1 MTQNKKRFERSS
13 AVNKLKLLTS
23 GSVVAAAVLLATTPQ
38 VAAAQ
43 AGPTASGHAVNG
55 NPNIVLGSASLT
67 PGATTYIVNVNS
79 AESVINWT
87 PVDQSGTDPINFL
100 PEGNTL
106 QFRGNSAGY
115 TVLNRILPTDS
126 SRAIRFDG
134 IVQGRSFDGAPTPTL
149 QQSGNIWFYSPGGI
163 IAGAGSVFDVGS
175 LVLTTNDIDFGDG
188 NLFGPNQEIR
198 FRGAAGSLSS
208 VVVEGAT
215 ATLAAASID
224 ADNFFAGSSFGDDS
238 YVAIVAPRVEQGGSV
253 NADGS
258 VAYVAAE
265 QANLTINGNNLFSI
279 EIPVGAGTGDAN
291 GIVHSGVTG
300 GTAPFENADKHH
312 IYMVAVPKNQAMTM
326 LLSGT
331 IGHDIAATAFIEGSK
346 IILSA
351 GGDVSASS
359 FSDSV
364 DETIDPGKNASIAIT
379 GATFNGSIAAFAN
392 NDISL
397 NATAGSDV
405 VISLQHAFTDIEF
418 TSGDSILLSATGG
431 GIFDF
436 DSGFDPARPQG
447 ITFNA
452 VNRIDLDVGPGSRMD
467 MFGNLELNAFS
478 DTQGGVVDLDIT
490 GSGVRTIGS
499 GELNVDGTFN
509 ILAGVEGTTSRGAPV
524 DDGTDTIGGTI
535 NVDIT
540 AGGLLDISGGPRFG
554 RSIFDASSSA
564 NHGSVTGADSFGGTT
579 NLNIVG
585 AGSTLVADGS
595 FGLELE
601 ARGNST
607 STFRGS
613 STGGSGTGGAVNLTV
628 DGGTI
633 TAASLTADA
642 GADGSSNASNNTNE
656 SINSAFSGDV
666 TATFTDA
673 TLNVGQ
679 LSLNTGAAAAQSF
692 DAMGNVVTAN
702 AAGGDLAVTFDNTN
716 FNGNSLGL
724 NGDAFGTGNV
734 LNGLVAAG
742 DEGSTTLN
750 IRNGSSLALTGDFNM
765 SGRGSADADGSSG
778 SADLNFL
785 VDNATFSA
793 SNITLTNSRTT
804 RAPAGTADGTP
815 GDVNF
820 TVQNSGS
827 VTAGR
832 LTLAAGAF
840 NSAPGGQ
847 ATAGNVNLL
856 VDTAGVLTLT
866 EITSTSLSIST
877 SGIGSDNDGS
887 TGDTTPG
894 LGIGGN
900 IDVTLQGGGTMT
912 MGTADFTGDGLIAGV
927 FDGQGVE
934 PSGQGGSG
942 VGGSVT
948 FNLNGSTF
956 TATDLTVSASGF
968 ASDGGN
974 STIDDPFLGIIP
986 NVVGDGGIGTGGDVT
1001 FNLRGTD
1008 VAVNNL
1014 TVAADGNGGGGGDSR
1029 ETEGNPA
1036 GNGGQGIGGSA
1047 SFNANSGSL
1056 TVANTLTVSSGGFGG
1071 QGGTGEG
1078 VDAGIGGNSTG
1089 GTAIFN
1095 LDGTAVVNAG
1105 TGGIIV
1111 SSNTTGGAGGN
1122 ALVGNTPSPTP
1133 TPAQNS
1139 GDGGNAV
1146 AGTAT
1151 FSNLSGTITFDDLNV
1166 TAVGTGGAAGQGGT
1180 ITIITDPF
1188 TGSDIEVFSPSFQG
1202 QNGAIGGNGTGGNAT
1217 VNLNQDD
1224 PIARAYTVDASGIGA
1239 SGSFGI
1245 NGGDGGLGQG
1255 GTASLNINNASVNLS
1270 SATIRATAT
1279 GGAGAV
1285 GNGTGGNGGAGGD
1298 AIGGTSILDVNG
1310 AAGALSS
1317 SSIVTIISEAAGGAG
1332 GAGGDN
1338 PIGSGPTGAGGA
1350 GGDGTGGTIQVSAT
1364 GGATLNYTADG
1375 LTNATGIG
1383 GTGGAGGNSPAFN
1396 VPGNGGAGGN
1406 GSGGNIN
1413 FSSTG
1418 GSTFNGSGNSSDSQ
1432 LSSGAVGG
1440 AGGLGG
1446 TGAAGTFGD
1455 TGNGGGAA
1463 GGNINLTVDGVGSS
1477 MIFAQSLRLDV
1488 RGVADRTILASR
1500 VNYSGGDASGGAVVI
1515 AVTDGGDFT
1524 VNGALAANSAA
1535 LGGFGD
1541 LSSGSAT
1548 GGNVDISMSGATSNF
1563 DLLGAFDPSDPD
1575 FNLQNRS
1582 LAIQTGDDALTT
1594 STTASAGDDISGDV
1608 SINFTGGTAN
1618 LGSDVNITTQTTV
1631 FGTNGGGNAVAGD
1644 VDLTFTGGVV
1654 TVGDITVLAGSR
1666 AGNGLPGSASGSGS
1680 GGNITVT
1687 NTGNLTIGAVN
1698 LTSRGQSGRAAGG
1711 GTAGDAIGGSVSF
1724 SSDGALNGLTSL
1736 DLRSDAFGNTGQ
1748 AGAATVDGGEGGSA
1762 VSGDIM
1768 ASLAGTGSISPTD
1781 IALISLAIGGL
1792 GGAGGVSD
1800 GTTGASGANGGAG
1813 GDATAGNVIF
1823 TNNRTADAISDL
1835 SLISNAFASGG
1846 GTGGLGDVGGDGG
1859 DGGQGQGGLTRVDLS
1874 GGGTVLASGANVTLS
1889 AFGFGGVGRAGATG
1903 TGVTP
1908 GNGGDGGDGIGG
1920 TAIANLG
1927 NDNPN
1932 PILVALD
1939 ASGTGAAGGDG
1950 LNGGDGGIGTGGLA
1964 ALNVID
1970 ATVVFDDPSIIAN
1983 GIGGNGG
1990 LGSIDPVSGNAGNS
2004 GSGGN
2009 AIGGTA
2015 RLEVTGDNGN
2025 IDLGFIDQQSN
2036 ATGGDGGSGEYG
2048 FLVDGSGS
2056 GTGGDAD
2063 GGTSEIVARTG
2074 GTINLTSGLFS
2085 LTSTGTGGQG
2095 GDGGGSYADT
2105 AADGSNGGQGT
2116 GGTARLLAQG
2126 GTISGNDVNIT
2137 TTGQGGDAGIGGIY
2151 GGFGAGTGGPGVT
2164 GTGGTG
2170 IGGTATIE
2178 VQEGSPGI
2186 ITLGNVVATAN
2197 GTSGTGG
2204 PAFAGFGGR
2213 IEITDSS
2220 TDPAGLITL
2229 DSLTADAFD
2238 TDSGSILFS
2247 NSTPLGGFYVT
2258 GDSGAM
2264 SVLGELIVNVVGNIE
2279 YDFDGDSQM
2288 TVGGNAVL
2296 NSGQNILINHTNNAT
2311 PVNSI
2316 DVSGTFDANAEFD
2329 FISTDG
2335 SRINS
2340 GGTATVRAEQD
2351 ATVADITGVGLVNIS
2366 ALQDVEVN
2374 NAAVTGTPFVV
2385 TLGTISIAAAPQ
2397 LVINAGFDPT
2407 ATPLPTYNRAFGAN
2421 ITGDVTSTGRI
2432 DISAGGIAFFQGGS
2446 NVISDN
2452 GLAVR
2457 AGDDIIVEAGASLTA
2472 ANAPSTAPNA
2482 LFTFT
2487 NPGNLVLQT
2496 DNFVDIF
2503 GTPNATSIGAR
2514 LTPISSIVAAGDL
2527 NAGTF
2532 AVVMSA
2538 NAIDGLGGTINAS
2551 SFSADI
2557 NDAPTNATIAGAG
2570 QLDDNG
2576 LLSAQC
2582 VQGNSCFGT
2591 ITADNI
2597 VQIGQNSN
2605 NDTIQAIVEGGSI
2618 IADIVRITTR
2628 NDIVMGTDGVAT
2640 TIRAN
2645 TEFLAEST
2653 EGDVNL
2659 RDASVSSDSVQISAL
2674 NGSLLGSGSLASLN
2688 SIGIDVGSSIN
2699 AAGITTGGELARTAF
2714 GTPGF
2719 YSITGTMSVGSLTVG
2734 SGDINYD
2741 AGGSF
2746 IFGSIS
2752 VPGTDINLVAVGDI
2766 DIGSSL
2772 TASNINL
2779 DGFDITLG
2787 SVSANSDINLLA
2799 ASTIDF
2805 GSVSAG
2811 NLLDMTAVNISGDVA
2826 DGNEVTIFAD
2836 FDVDANSISAGD
2848 TLVVEAVNI
2857 TIGDASGGTVS
2868 INGSDIVIGG
2878 VSGGSVDISGDQI
2891 SIDGASAGNLSI
2903 GGGDISVG
2911 SISADSASLFGDAI
2925 FVDSAEG
2932 GELDIFAQTRL
2943 DVNLIDIDENATLE
2957 AAGPMVI
2964 GTANTGGNASL
2975 LAETVTL
2982 VDGNVAGDLSMEA
2995 TAGDIDGNGI
3005 VAVGGAIDL
3014 DATGDIGFGSLSAGT
3029 TFDANAG
3036 GAITFAGASAESDLT
3051 LDAAA
3056 EISGG
3061 DASSGA
3067 EITIFG
3073 TDLEL
3078 GSLSSESSARFGAR
3092 DGNIAIDTVD
3102 INSSGLFGTATGT
3115 ITIDT
3120 VTASNGIRLEGAGGI
3135 EINSATST
3143 IGTLI
3148 STDGDVAVRED
3159 AAFSNALTARG
3170 NSVFIRSNGSLKTVA
3185 QANVGDIDIVT
3196 VGNLSVDDATAV
3208 GNIRLTSLTGSAELN
3223 DIITGNA
3230 SFGTS
3235 ATGIT
3240 GQATTSSNGNIDV
3253 TAALDVVIN
3262 STTNAA
3268 NALTITAG
3276 NLIDI
3281 QALASGTT
3289 IDLSSADI
3297 SINTA
3302 GQLGIFDQTND
3313 IFIESNG
3320 INQAIL
3326 GGAGTTGVFSL
3337 SEAEFTRIQ
3346 SNQDLTIF
3354 VASTGGSTPD
3364 LIIQDLTIQTGDN
3377 VSGTQIATIGFSG
3390 ALTIDSGQSTR
3401 VDGNLNLTNASSG
3414 TTLNL
3419 TSVDDLRI
3427 NANGGVIQ
3435 ITDASGSFGGVGL
3448 MTLTAQNIYAVTD
3461 QAFADIAGLDTNAVD
3476 LRLENNDGIDIDDGL
3491 IRGGIAQFIVDG
3503 DLFIQ
3508 NTAPGVD
3515 FADRRGFSVDSLT
3528 ISGLSAGSN
3537 ANIVIN
3543 GIVNGQTGIDTIFAT
3558 DTVVG
3563 FDDPSTIN
3571 GCVII
3576 DPSSCGAPPPTPTPT
3591 PAPTSDPEID
3601 DPVQDVIEEEVTPR
3615 EDGSIV
3621 SDPFET
3627 NLIEIKDNEEYVDD
3641 PLIDEPVTG
3650 AGNDD
3655 LWVSDEDASG
3665 DENDECEDGDDSC
3678 GEDGTVQ
3685 EDELEPAE

>member
-1 MTQNKKRFERSS
+1 MTQNEKRFERSS

-23 GSVVAAAVLLATTPQ
+23 GSVVAAAVLLATMPQ
-38 VAAAQ
+38 VAAA

-55 NPNIVLGSASLT
+55 NPDIVLGSASLT

-198 FRGAAGSLSS
+198 FRGATGSLSS

-291 GIVHSGVTG
+291 GIVHSGVTTG
-300 GTAPFENADKHH
+300 PSALDNGDRQH

-326 LLSGT
+326 LLGGT
-331 IGHDIAATAFIEGSK
+331 IGHGLSASVGDADGQ

-351 GGDVSASS
+351 GGDVNFRGS
-359 FSDSV
+359 FDNL
-364 DETIDPGKNASIAIT
+364 IDTTADAAKNASIEIT
-379 GATFNGSIAAFAN
+379 GANLTGYVQAFAN
-392 NDISL
+392 NNL
-397 NATAGSDV
+397 NLASSAGNNIVSNAQNRDRGALYTA
-405 VISLQHAFTDIEF
+405 
-418 TSGDSILLSATGG
+418 GDSINISATTGSTIDLNSTGLLSDI
-431 GIFDF
+431 IFE
-436 DSGFDPARPQG
+436 AQ
-447 ITFNA
+447 NA
-452 VNRIDLDVGPGSRMD
+452 VNILVNPDAAINVTGDLT
-467 MFGNLELNAFS
+467 LNAFS
-478 DTQGGVVDLDIT
+478 DTQGGVVDIDLI
-490 GSGVRTIGS
+490 GSGSRVTGS

-509 ILAGVEGTTSRGAPV
+509 IFAGVVGQRSRFATV
-524 DDGTDTIGGTI
+524 DDGTDTFGGAI
-535 NVDIT
+535 SVDIT
-540 AGGLLDISGGPRFG
+540 AGGLLDIDSSAGFG
-554 RSIFDASSSA
+554 TRESVFSVSASA
-564 NHGSVTGADSFGGTT
+564 NHGLVTGADSFGGTIDI
-579 NLNIVG
+579 NVDGIDSALNVTG
-585 AGSTLVADGS
+585 FS
-595 FGLELE
+595 GLELE

-607 STFRGS
+607 STSGGS

-628 DGGTI
+628 NGGTI
-633 TAASLTADA
+633 TADNLFADA
-642 GADGSSNASNNTNE
+642 GAEGSSNATINTNE

-673 TLNVGQ
+673 TLNIGQ
-679 LSLNTGAAAAQSF
+679 LSLNTGAAAARSF
-692 DAMGNVVTAN
+692 DAMDNVVTGN

-716 FNGNSLGL
+716 FNGTSLGL
-724 NGDAFGTGNV
+724 NGDTNGTDNV

-750 IRNGSSLALTGDFNM
+750 IRNGSTLALTGDFNM
-765 SGRGSADADGSSG
+765 SGRGTADADGSSG
-778 SADLNFL
+778 SADINFL
-785 VDNATFSA
+785 VNNATFSA
-793 SNITLTNSRTT
+793 ANINLENSRTT
-804 RAPAGTADGTP
+804 RAPAGMADGNT
-815 GDVNF
+815 GDINF
-820 TVQNSGS
+820 TVENSGS
-827 VTAGR
+827 VTAG
-832 LTLAAGAF
+832 TLSLSAF
-840 NSAPGGQ
+840 ASSPVPGGQ

-856 VDTAGVLTLT
+856 VDAGTLTLT
-866 EITSTSLSIST
+866 EITDTSLRIDT

-887 TGDTTPG
+887 TGNTTPG
-894 LGIGGN
+894 LGIGGD
-900 IDVTLQGGGTMT
+900 IDVTLQGGGIMAL
-912 MGTADFTGDGLIAGV
+912 GSVDFTANGLIAQD
-927 FDGQGVE
+927 FDGQGVL

-942 VGGSVT
+942 IGGSVT
-948 FNLNGSTF
+948 INLNGSTF
-956 TATDLTVSASGF
+956 TATDLDVSASGF
-968 ASDGGN
+968 ASNGGD
-974 STIDDPFLGIIP
+974 SSVVDPFTGLDLP
-986 NVVGDGGIGTGGDVT
+986 NVVGDGGLGTGGDVA

-1008 VAVNNL
+1008 VTVNNL
-1014 TVAADGNGGGGGDSR
+1014 TVAADGTGGSGGNSR
-1029 ETEGNPA
+1029 ETEGVVA
-1036 GNGGQGIGGSA
+1036 GNGGQGIGGTA
-1047 SFNANSGSL
+1047 TFNANSGSL
-1056 TVANTLTVSSGGFGG
+1056 TVNNSLTVSSGGFGG
-1071 QGGTGEG
+1071 NGGDGEG
-1078 VDAGIGGNSTG
+1078 VDAGNGGDSIGGTS
-1089 GTAIFN
+1089 IFN
-1095 LDGTAVVNAG
+1095 LEGTASVNAN
-1105 TGGIIV
+1105 TASISV
-1111 SSNTTGGAGGN
+1111 SSDTTGGAGGN
-1122 ALVGNTPSPTP
+1122 ALIGNTP
-1133 TPAQNS
+1133 TPAPTPAQQAGS
-1139 GDGGNAV
+1139 GGNAI

-1151 FSNLSGTITFDDLNV
+1151 YNSISGDIGFNDFTVSSI
-1166 TAVGTGGAAGQGGT
+1166 GTGGAAGRGGRFIPDPILVGET
-1180 ITIITDPF
+1180 IF
-1188 TGSDIEVFSPSFQG
+1188 EENFVG
-1202 QNGAIGGNGTGGNAT
+1202 QNGGNAGSGTGGNAT
-1217 VNLNQDD
+1217 INLNQDD
-1224 PIARAYTVDASGIGA
+1224 AVDRAYTVDASGIGA

-1270 SATIRATAT
+1270 SATISATAT

-1298 AIGGTSILDVNG
+1298 AIGGTAILDVNG

-1383 GTGGAGGNSPAFN
+1383 GIGGAGGNSPAFN

-1432 LSSGAVGG
+1432 LMADAVGG

-1563 DLLGAFDPSDPD
+1563 DLLGTFDPSDPD

-1631 FGTNGGGNAVAGD
+1631 FGTNGDGNAVAGD

-1654 TVGDITVLAGSR
+1654 TVGDLNVLAGSR
-1666 AGNGLPGSASGSGS
+1666 AGNGLPGSASGSGT
-1680 GGNITVT
+1680 GGDITVT
-1687 NTGNLTIGAVN
+1687 NTGNLTIGAVV

-1724 SSDGALNGLTSL
+1724 SSDSVLNGLTNL
-1736 DLRSDAFGNTGQ
+1736 ALRSDAFGNTGQ
-1748 AGAATVDGGEGGSA
+1748 AGATTVAGGEGGSA
-1762 VSGDIM
+1762 VSGDITL
-1768 ASLAGTGSISPTD
+1768 SLAGTGTINPTN
-1781 IALISLAIGGL
+1781 IGLVSLAIGGL

-1800 GTTGASGANGGAG
+1800 GTTGASGADGGAG

-1846 GTGGLGDVGGDGG
+1846 GIGGLGSISGNGGNGG

-1874 GGGTVLASGANVTLS
+1874 GGGAVLASGANVTLS
-1889 AFGFGGVGRAGATG
+1889 ALGFGGVGRAGATG

-1990 LGSIDPVSGNAGNS
+1990 LGSVDPISGNAGSSGNAGN
-2004 GSGGN
+2004 
-2009 AIGGTA
+2009 ATGGTA

-2025 IDLGFIDQQSN
+2025 VDIGFIILESN
-2036 ATGGDGGSGEYG
+2036 ATGGAGGSGEYG
-2048 FLVDGSGS
+2048 FLVDGGGS

-2105 AADGSNGGQGT
+2105 AADGSDGGQAT

-2151 GGFGAGTGGPGVT
+2151 GGFGAGMGGPGVT

-2186 ITLGNVVATAN
+2186 ITLGNVVTTAN
-2197 GTSGTGG
+2197 GTSGTGLST
-2204 PAFAGFGGR
+2204 FAGFGGR

-2229 DSLTADAFD
+2229 GSLTADAFD

-2247 NSTPLGGFYVT
+2247 NSTPLSGFYVT

-2264 SVLGELIVNVVGNIE
+2264 SILGDLIVNVVGNIE

-2288 TVGGNAVL
+2288 TVSGNAVL

-2316 DVSGTFDANAEFD
+2316 DVSGTFDANAAFD

-2407 ATPLPTYNRAFGAN
+2407 ATPLPTYNRAFGAI

-2432 DISAGGIAFFQGGS
+2432 DVSAGGTAFFQGGS

-2496 DNFVDIF
+2496 DNFLDIF

-2527 NAGTF
+2527 NANAF
-2532 AVVMSA
+2532 AVVMTA
-2538 NAIDGLGGTINAS
+2538 NAIDGFGGTITAS
-2551 SFSADI
+2551 SISADI
-2557 NDAPTNATIAGAG
+2557 NDAPTNAIIDANLASN
-2570 QLDDNG
+2570 DAD
-2576 LLSAQC
+2576 LLSADC
-2582 VQGNSCFGT
+2582 IQGNACFGT
-2591 ITADNI
+2591 IIADNQ
-2597 VQIGQNSN
+2597 VLIGQASN
-2605 NDTIQAIVEGGSI
+2605 NDIVSAFIESGTVT
-2618 IADIVRITTR
+2618 ADIIRVTTR
-2628 NDIVMGTDGVAT
+2628 SDIVMGTNGIAT
-2640 TIRAN
+2640 ELNAA

-2659 RDASVSSDSVQISAL
+2659 FDAAVSSASIQIIAD
-2674 NGSLLGSGSLASLN
+2674 GSLLGSGSLTSVN
-2688 SIGIDVGSSIN
+2688 SIGIDVGGSIA
-2699 AAGITTGGELARTAF
+2699 AAGIATGGELAVTA
-2714 GTPGF
+2714 GDMPGF
-2719 YSITGTMSVGSLTVG
+2719 YSVPGSMVVGSLTVG
-2734 SGDINYD
+2734 SGNINYD
-2741 AGGSF
+2741 AGGDF

-2868 INGSDIVIGG
+2868 INGSDIVVGG

-2982 VDGNVAGDLSMEA
+2982 GDGNVAGDLSMEA

-3036 GAITFAGASAESDLT
+3036 GAIIFAGANADSDLT

-3067 EITIFG
+3067 ELTIFG

-3078 GSLSSESSARFGAR
+3078 DSLSSESSARLGAR

-3102 INSSGLFGTATGT
+3102 INSSGLFGSATGT

-3223 DIITGNA
+3223 DIISGNA

-3401 VDGNLNLTNASSG
+3401 VDGNLNLTNASGG
-3414 TTLNL
+3414 TTLNM

-3591 PAPTSDPEID
+3591 PTPTSDPEID